1 MLYFCD
7 NDKGDVVWEN
17 HGYYILY
24 TPSQGGQFNVLGHS
38 EKLKRDNILCYITG
52 IHGGVDSCR

>member
-1 MLYFCD
+1 MNSIGL
-7 NDKGDVVWEN
+7 
-17 HGYYILY
+17 I